1 MSLIKVFM
9 TKCPVTDLEDPEN
22 LQCPITVLQCLV
34 TEKGNRKCL
43 KSQRLNA

>member
-22 LQCPITVLQCLV
+22 LQCPITVLQCPV
-34 TEKGNRKCL
+34 TEKRQQKMP
-43 KSQRLNA
+43 